1 MPEGTVTRL
10 DPHSTSHLRVL
21 LVEDHLI
28 LRQGLRA
35 LLETNSDIEIVGEA
49 GTVADALAQAQATRP
64 SIVVTD
70 IGLPDRPG
78 IDLVAELR
86 ARHPQTRVLVLTA
99 YSTEEHI
106 RAALSA
112 GASGYVLKDASHAE
126 LVQGL
131 RAVSA
136 GRRFLCESIEARV
149 LSRYA
154 AGSEPAPTLT
164 PSRVTKREREV
175 LTRIAL
181 GQTNKFIARSLD
193 LSVKT
198 VEKHRSNVMRKLNL
212 HNTAAVT
219 LFAVRHRLL
228 DQAGILDSG

>member
-1 MPEGTVTRL
+1 M
-10 DPHSTSHLRVL
+10 

-28 LRQGLRA
+28 LRQGLKA
-35 LLETNSDIEIVGEA
+35 LLETNSDIEVVGEA
-49 GTVADALAQAQATRP
+49 GTVGEALDRIPTLKP
-64 SIVVTD
+64 SIVITD
-70 IGLPDRPG
+70 ITLPDRSG
-78 IDLVAELR
+78 IELVQALR
-86 ARHPQTRVLVLTA
+86 ALEPAIKVLVLTA
-99 YSTEEHI
+99 HTTEEHI

-112 GASGYVLKDASHAE
+112 GATGYILKDASHAE

-136 GRRFLCESIEARV
+136 GRRFLCESVEARI

-154 AGSEPAPTLT
+154 AGQEAEKPGLSAGHIT
-164 PSRVTKREREV
+164 RREREV
-175 LTRIAL
+175 LTRIAM
-181 GQTNKFIARSLD
+181 GQTNKYIARALS

-219 LFAVRHRLL
+219 LFAVRHRLV
-228 DQAGILDSG
+228 DQPSMLEAGSTQ

>member
-1 MPEGTVTRL
+1 MPEGTVTKL
-10 DPHSTSHLRVL
+10 DLHSTTRLRVL

-49 GTVADALAQAQATRP
+49 GTVADALAQAQATQP
-64 SIVVTD
+64 AIVITD
-70 IGLPDRPG
+70 IGLPDCPG
-78 IDLVAELR
+78 IELVAELR

-106 RAALSA
+106 RAALTA

-154 AGSEPAPTLT
+154 AGAEPAPTLT

-181 GQTNKFIARSLD
+181 GQTNKYIARSLD

-228 DQAGILDSG
+228 DQVGILDSG